1 MEFAMI
7 RPITPDD
14 TDALIALADSI
25 ELFSSEELEELHQ
38 MLTDSLSKDGDAH
51 PFWITDDD
59 DGLVGLAYC
68 EPERL
73 TSGTWNLQLIGV
85 HPMHQRQGRGAKLLL
100 FVEQTL
106 ADRGARVLLVET
118 MGTPDFEYVRAF
130 YRKNGYNEEARI
142 REFYAEGAD
151 KIVFRKALLTQGS

>member
-14 TDALIALADSI
+14 TDALIALADSV
-25 ELFSSEELEELHQ
+25 ELFSSGELGELRQ

-73 TSGTWNLQLIGV
+73 TSGTWNLQLIAV
-85 HPMHQRQGRGAKLLL
+85 HPTHQRQGRGAKLLL

-118 MGTPDFEYVRAF
+118 MGTPDFEHVRAF

-151 KIVFRKALLTQGS
+151 KIVFRKALFTQGS